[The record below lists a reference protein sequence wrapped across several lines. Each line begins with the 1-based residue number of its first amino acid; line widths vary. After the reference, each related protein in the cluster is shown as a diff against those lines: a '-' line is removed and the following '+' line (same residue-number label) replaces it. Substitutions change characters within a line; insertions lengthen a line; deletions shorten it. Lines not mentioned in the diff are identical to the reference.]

1 MFIFNNIAI
10 PVFISFCRIIQNYC
24 FNSFNYTNTNKYLVP
39 INEKQ
44 LIRERKYFY
53 EAIQIY
59 NNILIIVSF
68 IFPKMLYNNN
78 SIMQSFLY
86 TVLSHIF
93 ISEPFYYFTHRVLH
107 SKKVY
112 YYLHYFH
119 HLSYHTIPSTGLVQ
133 HSVEHF
139 IYVIN
144 FAPSVFIP
152 YFIFNKQNWISICLY
167 FLFHDFCNAIG
178 HSNLSYYNL
187 YYNSFIKYL
196 FYSPEFH

>member
-24 FNSFNYTNTNKYLVP
+24 FNSFNYINTNKYLVP

-93 ISEPFYYFTHRVLH
+93 ISEPFYYFTHRILH
-107 SKKVY
+107 TKKVY
-112 YYLHYFH
+112 FNLHYFH
-119 HLSYHTIPSTGLVQ
+119 HLSYITIPSTGLVQ
-133 HSVEHF
+133 HYIEHL

-152 YFIFNKQNWISICLY
+152 YFIFNKHNFVIIL
-167 FLFHDFCNAIG
+167 H
-178 HSNLSYYNL
+178 
-187 YYNSFIKYL
+187 
-196 FYSPEFH
+196 